1 MREIVAKQSEII
13 IEPLGDRVYIELEP
27 MQDRTKSI
35 MLPDDHHERTRVA
48 TVRAIG
54 PDLMRKEDIY
64 GKYRPW
70 WKFWRKKV
78 KHFRV
83 GDTVLVS
90 YYTGTILH
98 LLQYALTGINYR
110 IARESEIMARVK
122 GEA

>member
-1 MREIVAKQSEII
+1 MDNII

-48 TVRAIG
+48 TVTAVG
-54 PDLMRKEDIY
+54 PECEHLA
-64 GKYRPW
+64 
-70 WKFWRKKV
+70 
-78 KHFRV
+78 V

-98 LLQYALTGINYR
+98 LLQYALTGINHR

-122 GEA
+122 GEV